1 MALPSFLEGL
11 LDAFLLATFSAY
23 PIYIWVI
30 RPYSEKITLE
40 RTKALIEAKIMA
52 ENAQQLAEEATRMKS
67 FF

>member
-1 MALPSFLEGL
+1 M
-11 LDAFLLATFSAY
+11 
-23 PIYIWVI
+23 YIWVI